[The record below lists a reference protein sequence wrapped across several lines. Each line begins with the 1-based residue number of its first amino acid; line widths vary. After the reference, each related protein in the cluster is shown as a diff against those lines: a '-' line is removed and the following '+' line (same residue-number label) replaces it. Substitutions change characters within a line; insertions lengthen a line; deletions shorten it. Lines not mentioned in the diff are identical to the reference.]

1 MGSRPMPGVE
11 RARFRNQAGGSRVTA
26 PPPRWYDSPEMQAR
40 TIFPR
45 RSIGSRGHQ
54 MAVACGESY
63 AWKIQ
68 SDCGDKGTARPVR
81 VRRRWPDPRTQVQ
94 RRPDPAGDGCVA
106 RRGETGGLFALGAN
120 PVLGQERLHRQP
132 PYQRP
137 RRDGSRSPQIS
148 DRKDPARCL
157 VLSAGSY
164 EWRRVGNRRIPM
176 RIVMKSGKPLAI
188 ASPWDTWRGPKEG
201 IVKACTIIT
210 LQWRAFWERSIRN

>member
-1 MGSRPMPGVE
+1 MQRITYTSMSCKTAIRLVGV
-11 RARFRNQAGGSRVTA
+11 ARNQANGF
-26 PPPRWYDSPEMQAR
+26 PAR
-40 TIFPR
+40 
-45 RSIGSRGHQ
+45 
-54 MAVACGESY
+54 
-63 AWKIQ
+63 
-68 SDCGDKGTARPVR
+68 
-81 VRRRWPDPRTQVQ
+81 
-94 RRPDPAGDGCVA
+94 
-106 RRGETGGLFALGAN
+106 L
-120 PVLGQERLHRQP
+120 LGQERLHRQP